1 MTPSTHHLSS
11 EGYPQAEGA
20 GTQNWHLREFSGAG
34 YDKGRSRLIQAAW
47 FVISNLVFMSWWC
60 PRRLRPVLLRSFGA
74 DIGTGVFIR
83 HGVRVLWPWKLQVGD
98 HTWIGEDVWLLNL
111 EQITLG
117 SDVCLSQGA
126 FLCTGSHDRHSPSF
140 EFDNGPITIG
150 DQTWVAAQALI
161 LRGVDVQT
169 RSVVGARA
177 VVTRDVPTGVRVPA
191 GERW

>member
-11 EGYPQAEGA
+11 DDYPQTEGA

-34 YDKGRSRLIQAAW
+34 YDKGRSRPIQAAW
-47 FVISNLVFMSWWC
+47 FAISNLVFMSWWC
-60 PRRLRPVLLRSFGA
+60 PRRLRPFLLRVFGA
-74 DIGTGVFIR
+74 DIGKGVFIR

-98 HTWIGEDVWLLNL
+98 HTWIGEGVWLLNL

-117 SDVCLSQGA
+117 SDVCVSQGA
-126 FLCTGSHDRHSPSF
+126 FLCTGSHDRHSPSS

-150 DQTWVAAQALI
+150 DQSWIAAQALI

-177 VVTRDVPTGVRVPA
+177 VVTRDVPTGSRVPA